1 MSDVHVRGSSG
12 SLASPASTTA
22 VRRRAGDRGRGGWLV
37 PYLFLLPGA
46 MLFALFIVWPMLYS
60 LRVSFYH
67 WNIVHPDTSV
77 GVGLQNYVDV
87 LHDPIFQRSVLN
99 TVIYGLVTVPGQMI
113 LGTLVALLLNDRFPG
128 RTLFRALYYLPVI
141 TSWVIVTM
149 LFQYL
154 FNGQA
159 GMVNSILQSLGLIQ
173 EPIRWLAD
181 AKLVLVPLTLLGIW
195 KGVGWTAVI
204 VLAGLQS
211 VPEQLYEAAAV
222 DGANLAQRFR
232 RITLPLLR
240 PTMVFLVV
248 VLTIGAMNV
257 YISGLLINR
266 AGNFQNEAHFV
277 LTWMDTQTFG
287 NFDFGQGAAISY
299 LLTAVVFVVSLIQI
313 RLLNREVD
321 YT

>member
-1 MSDVHVRGSSG
+1 M
-12 SLASPASTTA
+12 
-22 VRRRAGDRGRGGWLV
+22 
-37 PYLFLLPGA
+37 
-46 MLFALFIVWPMLYS
+46 
-60 LRVSFYH
+60 
-67 WNIVHPDTSV
+67 
-77 GVGLQNYVDV
+77 
-87 LHDPIFQRSVLN
+87 
-99 TVIYGLVTVPGQMI
+99 
-113 LGTLVALLLNDRFPG
+113 LGTFAALLLNNRFPG
-128 RTLFRALYYLPVI
+128 RTLFRTIYYLPVI

-159 GMVNSILQSLGLIQ
+159 GLVNSVLQSLGLIQ

-181 AKLVLVPLTLLGIW
+181 ARLVMIPLTLLGIW

-211 VPEQLYEAAAV
+211 IPAQLYEAAAV
-222 DGANLAQRFR
+222 DGANLGQRVL

-240 PTMVFLVV
+240 PTLLFLVV

-266 AGNFQNEAHFV
+266 AGNLQNEAHFI
-277 LTWMDTQTFG
+277 LTWMDKQTFE
-287 NFDFGQGAAISY
+287 NFNFGQGAAISY

-313 RLLNREVD
+313 KLLQREID
-321 YT
+321 FT